1 MRTIKVFQIAELIGG
16 TANGR
21 PYFIT
26 ELSMTSDGMRT
37 RICDGHYMTM
47 EQAERALAVKEKLMA
62 AHAASMMKRED
73 DT

>member
-1 MRTIKVFQIAELIGG
+1 MTTIKVFQIAELIGG

-26 ELSMTSDGMRT
+26 EMTLTSDGMRT

-47 EQAERALAVKEKLMA
+47 DQAKHALAEKEKLFA
-62 AHAASMMKRED
+62 RHVRDRGKVD
-73 DT
+73 G